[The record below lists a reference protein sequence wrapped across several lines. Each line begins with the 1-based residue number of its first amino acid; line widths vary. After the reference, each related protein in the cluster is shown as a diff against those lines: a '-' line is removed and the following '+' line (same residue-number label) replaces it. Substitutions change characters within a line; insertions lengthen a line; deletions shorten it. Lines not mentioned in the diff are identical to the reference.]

1 MPFHA
6 GAGKTDLNIRIEMW
20 LIQRSPENLLS
31 SCGHMNVNVV
41 TAGGFG
47 DSDNTEAGGWND

>member
-1 MPFHA
+1 
-6 GAGKTDLNIRIEMW
+6 MW